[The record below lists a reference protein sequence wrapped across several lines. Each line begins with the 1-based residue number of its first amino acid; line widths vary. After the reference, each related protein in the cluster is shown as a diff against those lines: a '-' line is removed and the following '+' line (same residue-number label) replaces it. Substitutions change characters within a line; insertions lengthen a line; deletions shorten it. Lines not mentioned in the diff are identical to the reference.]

1 MYIFQFSKIVF
12 LAEKFI
18 LHLDKACSISA
29 DTDTTLINDMNA
41 TQVPNDSSESEED
54 LNSKKLL

>member
-1 MYIFQFSKIVF
+1 MFS
-12 LAEKFI
+12 AEKFI
-18 LHLDKACSISA
+18 LYLDKACFISA
-29 DTDTTLINDMNA
+29 DTNTTLLNDMNA